1 MASYTQGGAWAWHAE
16 DELGVIRVGARADVV
31 VWSSN
36 LYALGADELLGERA
50 DLTIVNG
57 AVVHDARR
65 EFAEEPPV
73 EAAAA
78 YATKGVPF
86 SAHST
91 CSH

>member
-1 MASYTQGGAWAWHAE
+1 M
-16 DELGVIRVGARADVV
+16 

-65 EFAEEPPV
+65 EFAEEPSV

-78 YATKGVPF
+78 YATKGVPP